1 LIYCDHHIE
10 KAIKDGRLY
19 VEPAPDGDQ
28 YDSSTLNLRVGDD
41 FRVWKAA
48 LRRKATSHFI
58 DLDNIELND
67 LIEFTDPLHVNDKG
81 FVVIEPNAFVLVRTL
96 EYIRLPLK
104 SKLAARVEGRS
115 KMARLGLTAH
125 ITAPT
130 IHAGFSGK
138 IALEILNHGPF
149 QIEVRPN
156 SSRLAQL
163 VIEEVS
169 GTPKRSGT
177 SSFSNQTTPL
187 GTPGRIKP

>member
-1 LIYCDHHIE
+1 MIYCDHHIE

-130 IHAGFSGK
+130 IHAGF
-138 IALEILNHGPF
+138 
-149 QIEVRPN
+149 
-156 SSRLAQL
+156 
-163 VIEEVS
+163 
-169 GTPKRSGT
+169 
-177 SSFSNQTTPL
+177 FSM
-187 GTPGRIKP
+187 R